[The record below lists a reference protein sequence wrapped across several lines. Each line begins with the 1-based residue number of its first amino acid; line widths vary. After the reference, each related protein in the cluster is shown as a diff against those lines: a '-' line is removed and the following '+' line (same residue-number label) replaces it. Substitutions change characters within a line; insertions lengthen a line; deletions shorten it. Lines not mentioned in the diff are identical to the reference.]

1 MVLAKSMTGYGVSTF
16 ELGNTSISVE
26 IRAVN
31 HRFLDI
37 VPKYPRTFLF
47 LEDKIKRIIKSYFSR
62 GRIEIHIDMD
72 GNRFVDKSIVADWE
86 LMDQFVK
93 ELQKAK
99 DRYSLSGDI
108 PISMITELPDLITV
122 QENED
127 KPSELQELL
136 LTYVERACQQVLEM
150 RLEEGKYLIEDILRR
165 VSTIRDM
172 VLLLEGRRE
181 AVIEEY
187 RNRIKKRISDFVDK
201 QVTLD
206 DGRIHQEIALLA
218 EKGDITEEI
227 TRLFSH
233 LDQIQEICNSLEP
246 IGRKLDF
253 IVQEMNREAN
263 TIGSKSSDSKIG
275 EWTVGL
281 KSEIEKIKEQVQNI
295 E

>member
-1 MVLAKSMTGYGVSTF
+1 MAKSMTGYGISTF
-16 ELGNTSISVE
+16 ELDSTSISVE

-47 LEDKIKRIIKSYFSR
+47 LEDKIKRIIKSYFNR
-62 GRIEIHIDMD
+62 GRIEIHVDLD
-72 GNRFVDKSIVADWE
+72 GNSFVDKSIVADWE
-86 LMDQFVK
+86 LMDQFVH

-99 DRYSLSGDI
+99 ERYSLSGDI
-108 PISMITELPDLITV
+108 QISMITELPDLITV
-122 QENED
+122 HANED

-150 RLEEGKYLIEDILRR
+150 RLEEGKYLIEDIIRR
-165 VSTIRDM
+165 ASAIRDM

-187 RNRIKKRISDFVDK
+187 RNRIKKRIADFVDK
-201 QVTLD
+201 QINLD
-206 DGRIHQEIALLA
+206 EGRIHQEIAMLA
-218 EKGDITEEI
+218 EKGDISEEI
-227 TRLFSH
+227 TRLLSH
-233 LDQIQEICNSLEP
+233 LDQMQEICNSDEP

-263 TIGSKSSDSKIG
+263 TIGSKSSDSMIG
-275 EWTVGL
+275 EWTVEL